1 MFCKT
6 IILSNKDNLS
16 NNAPKGILS
25 ITSQSNNALGKIRLY
40 NLQTL
45 PSNSKLGIYIGGE
58 VIISNLVKRPN
69 HYEFNLNKKLDLNK
83 SIYCAI
89 IDNSLGTKKV
99 LLEGGNTFDFSF
111 TDNPEDAI
119 NEAKDEDLDNLISAS
134 INNCT
139 NCSSCENCE
148 YKKYF
153 YENYNNISTSGEAPT
168 SNKMEEKVNFK
179 SKQYNKTSHN
189 LDDLASTSFPANN
202 DNIEQKSSTSENNM
216 SNKRKQDEMPN
227 ENIYVS
233 GDMGNSKTIDL
244 QDDNTFVSNK
254 TNGEN
259 DIKNTDKFQN
269 EEDLF
274 NKQTTNPILNENDE
288 NNNSANLSISANELN
303 NLSKVEQYGNQ
314 QKEYPFGET
323 LTNNNIKSNS
333 QSPSENQENDK
344 EIPSETF
351 LNDIIYQLDEMFKQY
366 PNDDLIMS
374 IIPNSRFVKVNM
386 DNSSYILGV
395 IYEDK
400 LMKYIAYGVPA
411 SYNSLPPVDFGQNY
425 QWLPLNPNDIM
436 SDGYFMIYQDAT
448 NGQVVNLEIK

>member
-6 IILSNKDNLS
+6 IILSNKENLTS
-16 NNAPKGILS
+16 NAPKGILS
-25 ITSQSNNALGKIRLY
+25 ITSQSNCAMGKIRLY

-45 PSNSKLGIYIGGE
+45 PNNSKLGMYVNGE
-58 VIISNLVKRPN
+58 VIISDLTKRPN
-69 HYEFNLNKKLDLNK
+69 HYEFNLNKKIDLNK

-89 IDNSLGTKKV
+89 IDNSKGTKKV

-111 TDNPEDAI
+111 SDDPENAV
-119 NEAKDEDLDNLISAS
+119 NEAKDEELDNLISYS

-153 YENYNNISTSGEAPT
+153 YENYNNSLNTDTSFQLNNNNLKQT
-168 SNKMEEKVNFK
+168 SSYPKQNLEEKADNLNTTSSPALDNTSSNTYQTPPAYINHTQNNFEENT
-179 SKQYNKTSHN
+179 SLNKVINPSQ
-189 LDDLASTSFPANN
+189 
-202 DNIEQKSSTSENNM
+202 EKENNVEQENLLNTEQTKFN
-216 SNKRKQDEMPN
+216 NKH
-227 ENIYVS
+227 
-233 GDMGNSKTIDL
+233 
-244 QDDNTFVSNK
+244 
-254 TNGEN
+254 
-259 DIKNTDKFQN
+259 
-269 EEDLF
+269 
-274 NKQTTNPILNENDE
+274 NDE
-288 NNNSANLSISANELN
+288 NMNKDLLN
-303 NLSKVEQYGNQ
+303 NPVNQ
-314 QKEYPFGET
+314 TDNHFDNSIQDYPFGEKIV
-323 LTNNNIKSNS
+323 NNNIKSNS
-333 QSPSENQENDK
+333 LNSHNEIKENDK
-344 EIPSETF
+344 QDIPSETF

-374 IIPNSRFVKVNM
+374 IIPNSRFVKVTM
-386 DNSSYILGV
+386 ENSSYILGV

-425 QWLPLNPNDIM
+425 QWLPLNPEDIM